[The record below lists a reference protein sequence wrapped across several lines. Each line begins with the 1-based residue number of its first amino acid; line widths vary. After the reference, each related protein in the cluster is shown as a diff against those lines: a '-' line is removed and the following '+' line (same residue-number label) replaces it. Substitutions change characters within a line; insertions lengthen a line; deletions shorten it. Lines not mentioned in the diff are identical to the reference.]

1 METTGNIL
9 YILPIIFVITIAK
22 WVGDIFNIG
31 IYDMHIV
38 KFFFYYCNNYLKEL
52 KAIPF
57 VEPMPNI
64 GYE

>member
-1 METTGNIL
+1 METTGNVL

-22 WVGDIFNIG
+22 WVGDVFNIG

-38 KFFFYYCNNYLKEL
+38 NFIDCNSLKEL

-57 VEPMPNI
+57 VEPMPNM